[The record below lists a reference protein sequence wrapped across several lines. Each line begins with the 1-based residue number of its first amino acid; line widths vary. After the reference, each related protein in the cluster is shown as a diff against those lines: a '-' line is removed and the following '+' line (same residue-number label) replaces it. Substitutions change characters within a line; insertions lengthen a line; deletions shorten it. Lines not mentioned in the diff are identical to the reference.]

1 MSKKVKILDAA
12 QVQQKLNRLAYEV
25 YENNFEEKNLLIVGI
40 EGNGFKVAA
49 NLADKLKEIS
59 KIKIKL
65 SKIVI
70 NKEKPWDEEPDTD
83 FSEKDYANKTVVLV
97 DDVMNSGKTLIYAVK
112 LFLDKP
118 VKKLSTVVL
127 VDRSHTRF
135 PVKADFVGLRLSTT
149 LQEHIEADFSKKGN
163 EAVYLI

>member
-25 YENNFEEKNLLIVGI
+25 YENNFGEKNLLIVGI

-49 NLADKLKEIS
+49 NLAEKLKEIS
-59 KIKIKL
+59 GIKIKL

-70 NKEKPWDEEPDTD
+70 DKEKPWDKDPKID
-83 FSEKDYANKTVVLV
+83 FDEKDYANKTVVLV